1 MGSYTFKAYDI
12 KQNKINVIDEYSC
25 KDGDNCNTE
34 YDGKKNYNI
43 SYISLELTDENVNN
57 YIK

>member
-12 KQNKINVIDEYSC
+12 KQNKINVIDKYSC

-34 YDGKKNYNI
+34 YDGKKIIIYLI
-43 SYISLELTDENVNN
+43 YL
-57 YIK
+57 